1 MKAARNKA
9 AIRLHDRVNLIA
21 LPVVGVL
28 SVAGLLGYYDQG
40 KVTNMMLSYIV
51 ADLLW
56 IWLEPGCLPS
66 MPGTIMVHHAVTILL
81 LLFPLRVE
89 GLHHLTCWDTI
100 VEINTFFLI
109 ARRQLPSCRRLMH
122 WAFWISF
129 FPLRMVLYPY
139 LVVHIYYVLA
149 QLPWYER
156 FTAVACQIILCG
168 FNCMMLTAS
177 LQRMFSSDRTR
188 AFSMLQGFCT
198 GDLSFVKDQKKDVYI
213 TADTT
218 AKSC

>member
-1 MKAARNKA
+1 MVRIDLRCCRA
-9 AIRLHDRVNLIA
+9 NLCA
-21 LPVVGVL
+21 LPVVGIL
-28 SVAGLLGYYDQG
+28 SVAALLGYFDAA
-40 KVTNMMLSYIV
+40 KVTNIMISYIA
-51 ADLLW
+51 ADFLW

-66 MPGTIMVHHAVTILL
+66 MPGTIMVHHAVTLLL

-109 ARRQLPSCRRLMH
+109 ARRQLPSCRGFLH
-122 WAFWISF
+122 WAFWLTF
-129 FPLRMVLYPY
+129 FPLRLVLYPY
-139 LVVHIYYVLA
+139 LVVHIHHVLA
-149 QLPWYER
+149 GLPWYER
-156 FTAVACQIILCG
+156 YTAVACQVILCG

-177 LQRMFSSDRTR
+177 LQRIFNTDKTK

-198 GDLSFVKDQKKDVYI
+198 GDLSFAKGQKQDVYI

-218 AKSC
+218 AKSR